1 VPFDDG
7 RGEHEPDPEPD
18 VEPDPEADLPDY
30 EEQLPSIPEPPE
42 PDADVSDAPEGLVF
56 SFWWLVLVF
65 NAAIFAL
72 ALGVLFLVVA
82 GSLEWGRNLLF
93 VGTVLSCYGLYR
105 YWTNPYR
112 DGVPVDDPDADESE
126 GDATEDADGSERDEL
141 EETGES
147 HENVPGNADAGES
160 DGDSRKA

>member
-18 VEPDPEADLPDY
+18 VEPDPEADLTDY
-30 EEQLPSIPEPPE
+30 EQRLPTIPEPPE
-42 PDADVSDAPEGLVF
+42 PDADATDAPRDLVF

-112 DGVPVDDPDADESE
+112 DGVPVEETVDAEDTNGDDAEETHDPDES
-126 GDATEDADGSERDEL
+126 RNP
-141 EETGES
+141 EETHDPDET
-147 HENVPGNADAGES
+147 
-160 DGDSRKA
+160 DGDSRKV